1 MDDKQ
6 VNQYKLRNANGSSGQ
21 GAVLAVEKASLGRAD
36 SEQWESP
43 MWLGHLVWGL
53 EDRLGKGAGVK

>member
-6 VNQYKLRNANGSSGQ
+6 VNQYKLRHAHGSPGQ
-21 GAVLAVEKASLGRAD
+21 GAVLAVEKASLSRAD
-36 SEQWESP
+36 SEQWKSP
-43 MWLGHLVWGL
+43 TWLGYLVWGL